1 MIKSR
6 SSIHRGMAGNMISM
20 GTTFGNTPTQ
30 GQLTVSIAATMTS
43 VGILTAGRYDY
54 DIVVKNTNNN
64 NIFVFSCKGKSL
76 APELGRLSILL
87 ADGAALQGFQRPHSQ
102 NGRYRQGYCAEYRQ
116 QEAHLMLVL
125 SGMLRH

>member
-64 NIFVFSCKGKSL
+64 KKTKVIQGQ
-76 APELGRLSILL
+76 
-87 ADGAALQGFQRPHSQ
+87 ALV
-102 NGRYRQGYCAEYRQ
+102 NGTAI
-116 QEAHLMLVL
+116 
-125 SGMLRH
+125 